1 MEKKD
6 GRLTAILV
14 IMIVSYVLGF
24 ILIMFAGESIECL
37 IFGPILIVVGS
48 SMVAAYDQV
57 KKQIAEEIRQRS
69 YEEMIKLSEFTIKNE
84 TNKNIKEM
92 MKEQQKFCTYCGVKN
107 NPEDKF
113 CAGCGHKVQ

>member
-1 MEKKD
+1 MAKKD

-14 IMIVSYVLGF
+14 IMIVAYVIGV
-24 ILIMFAGESIECL
+24 ILIMLMSINFSCL
-37 IFGPILIVVGS
+37 IFGYFFIIIGS
-48 SMVAAYDQV
+48 IMAYAYSYEQ
-57 KKQIAEEIRQRS
+57 KRIKEETRQRS